1 MERNDWHLREADSV
15 LAELKTDMYT
25 GLSAKEAVIRR
36 RREGA
41 NRIWYIHRTSVR
53 ETVIACLSDLATLL
67 LVITAVFAAVFE
79 ESRSALAIVAVLVLG
94 AALRTATYC
103 KARRVLE
110 DNAAETIPT
119 CSVLRDGKMLLLS
132 AAELVAGDI
141 VFLEGGDM
149 VPGDGRIVAGDDLA
163 VSERGITANRDTV
176 HKFETVIRT
185 DEAGSAI
192 PAEYRSNLLY
202 AGSTVLWGQARMVVT
217 ATGAETLIVRKQGG
231 IRVSAGENLPL
242 MERLTGWCRMSS
254 LVMLACVLVITAL
267 ALFLGHGFT
276 GTFLASMALA
286 VASMSE
292 YLTAIA
298 YIIIAVAMQDTG
310 RRRGGQ
316 RDKKQKKAAVIN
328 DTTAVER
335 IAGVKRLV
343 LSDIRILKS
352 GEMALH
358 SWFSAGTLTEFAGF
372 AAEGKQ
378 NEHLAGLLRLLL
390 ATVGGQQ
397 MHTALSGGA
406 ITAMPEK
413 FTMLHKAADT
423 YTKHAGTPIDFSFTA
438 LDSVDGK
445 TGIAGGLDTVLLQD
459 PAKGDVFAVVSGEI
473 RQVMQCCNAWEDE
486 RGKSMPMDE
495 AMRKK
500 IFTEAAKLTFMG
512 AKVIACARRSSP
524 YTTLNRLSLLQSNM
538 TFVGF
543 CAIAEPPAEG
553 VKDAVRQLKK
563 AGVSLT
569 LLSDD
574 PERDLYYGHEIGLF
588 DKKTKLLYQ
597 SVGGSLPEGGTAIVE
612 MPPVQTPT
620 LSRNVNHSRTR
631 YTRLKALLAPCTDPE
646 GKRAKHTAVLVRNVL
661 DARLLTLGDV
671 AVAVGD
677 SDTRPLPQPLKARA
691 DVIIYPTGGN
701 GGLAE
706 SVEAMCQ
713 SRRALY
719 HLWCAAVYLGASQIS
734 RMVLLL
740 FAVIFGF
747 TMPQTAVLLGIGL
760 VMDFAAVLVMAFI
773 RVPED
778 ALTIPETQ
786 LGLPSGKG
794 AFFGLTGLG
803 LLWGLAEGG
812 LPLLCG
818 LLGAPYMGIL
828 VSSILLSQLLFSGTV
843 GHRESFFRCRFHVA
857 YVLYAALAILGSA
870 VYLLLEPMVW
880 YAYFL
885 ALIPPAVLVAV
896 WEIRKLRQR
905 KPKRKKV
912 EKEQKKEPA
921 SAAET
926 LPETGENGETDTD
939 GRAE

>member
-79 ESRSALAIVAVLVLG
+79 ESRSALAIVAVLILG

-110 DNAAETIPT
+110 DNAAEGIPT

-231 IRVSAGENLPL
+231 IRVSAGEKLPL

-254 LVMLACVLVITAL
+254 LVMLACVMVITAL

-358 SWFSAGTLTEFAGF
+358 SWF
-372 AAEGKQ
+372 AA
-378 NEHLAGLLRLLL
+378 
-390 ATVGGQQ
+390 
-397 MHTALSGGA
+397 
-406 ITAMPEK
+406 
-413 FTMLHKAADT
+413 
-423 YTKHAGTPIDFSFTA
+423 
-438 LDSVDGK
+438 
-445 TGIAGGLDTVLLQD
+445 
-459 PAKGDVFAVVSGEI
+459 
-473 RQVMQCCNAWEDE
+473 
-486 RGKSMPMDE
+486 
-495 AMRKK
+495 
-500 IFTEAAKLTFMG
+500 
-512 AKVIACARRSSP
+512 
-524 YTTLNRLSLLQSNM
+524 
-538 TFVGF
+538 
-543 CAIAEPPAEG
+543 
-553 VKDAVRQLKK
+553 
-563 AGVSLT
+563 
-569 LLSDD
+569 
-574 PERDLYYGHEIGLF
+574 
-588 DKKTKLLYQ
+588 
-597 SVGGSLPEGGTAIVE
+597 
-612 MPPVQTPT
+612 
-620 LSRNVNHSRTR
+620 
-631 YTRLKALLAPCTDPE
+631 
-646 GKRAKHTAVLVRNVL
+646 
-661 DARLLTLGDV
+661 
-671 AVAVGD
+671 
-677 SDTRPLPQPLKARA
+677 
-691 DVIIYPTGGN
+691 
-701 GGLAE
+701 
-706 SVEAMCQ
+706 
-713 SRRALY
+713 
-719 HLWCAAVYLGASQIS
+719 
-734 RMVLLL
+734 
-740 FAVIFGF
+740 
-747 TMPQTAVLLGIGL
+747 
-760 VMDFAAVLVMAFI
+760 
-773 RVPED
+773 
-778 ALTIPETQ
+778 
-786 LGLPSGKG
+786 
-794 AFFGLTGLG
+794 
-803 LLWGLAEGG
+803 
-812 LPLLCG
+812 
-818 LLGAPYMGIL
+818 
-828 VSSILLSQLLFSGTV
+828 
-843 GHRESFFRCRFHVA
+843 
-857 YVLYAALAILGSA
+857 
-870 VYLLLEPMVW
+870 
-880 YAYFL
+880 
-885 ALIPPAVLVAV
+885 
-896 WEIRKLRQR
+896 
-905 KPKRKKV
+905 
-912 EKEQKKEPA
+912 
-921 SAAET
+921 
-926 LPETGENGETDTD
+926 
-939 GRAE
+939 